1 MLGTQISPYL
11 NPQPLEL
18 APFWLAYAIYR
29 CMQFGPSRGYLQK
42 GLWRSS

>member
-18 APFWLAYAIYR
+18 AP
-29 CMQFGPSRGYLQK
+29 S
-42 GLWRSS
+42 